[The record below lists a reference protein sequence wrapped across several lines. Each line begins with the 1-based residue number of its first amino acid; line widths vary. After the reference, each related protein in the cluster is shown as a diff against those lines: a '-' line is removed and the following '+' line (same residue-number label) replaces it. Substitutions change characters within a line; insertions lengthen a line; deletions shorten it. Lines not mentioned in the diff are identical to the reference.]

1 LTKPIPLSDFSYT
14 LPDKLIASQPPEQR
28 SASKLLCLN
37 ATTGAMQHRI
47 FRDLTDMINP
57 DDLLV
62 FNDTRVIPARL
73 YGVKQTG
80 GKVEVLVERLL
91 DNNTALV
98 QIKASKAPQP
108 GTRLLFDAGPESS
121 QSSALPLVATVIKRE
136 KEFFQVQFECQNS
149 LTDVLEEIGHIPLP
163 PYIKRSDV
171 AMDKER
177 YQTIYAKRKGAVA
190 APTAGL
196 HFDEALLERL
206 RDKGVE
212 FGFVTLHVGAG
223 TFQSIRVNNILEHK
237 MHAEIIEVTNS
248 LCNQISACRKRGGRV
263 IAVGTTTVRSLES
276 TMGENEVCPYQ
287 GETDIFIYPGYK
299 IRAVDAMITNFHL
312 PESTLMMLVSAFS
325 DINMLLGAYEEAIK
339 NEYRFFSYGDAM
351 FIYHNGE

>member
-1 LTKPIPLSDFSYT
+1 
-14 LPDKLIASQPPEQR
+14 
-28 SASKLLCLN
+28 
-37 ATTGAMQHRI
+37 MQHRI

-351 FIYHNGE
+351 FIYHNRK